1 MYGATKLNCSE
12 EITSMQD
19 YEVNTTVLFNTGFDD
34 KEFNFLMFDSM
45 KDKIVNDIREAF
57 EEDKTLSENI
67 NGNLNFKFSGYKVMV
82 EYTFLCHDENESEA
96 ESFSNYCLRY
106 IRDRLQEQ
114 GYTIEKVDC
123 EASEMDMEWLDRLE
137 EMWFG

>member
-1 MYGATKLNCSE
+1 MK
-12 EITSMQD
+12 D
-19 YEVNTTVLFNTGFDD
+19 YEVNTTVLFNTGFDN

-45 KDKIVNDIREAF
+45 KDKIVNDIRAAF

-67 NGNLNFKFSGYKVMV
+67 TGNLNFKFSGYKVMV

-123 EASEMDMEWLDRLE
+123 EANEMDMEWLDRLE